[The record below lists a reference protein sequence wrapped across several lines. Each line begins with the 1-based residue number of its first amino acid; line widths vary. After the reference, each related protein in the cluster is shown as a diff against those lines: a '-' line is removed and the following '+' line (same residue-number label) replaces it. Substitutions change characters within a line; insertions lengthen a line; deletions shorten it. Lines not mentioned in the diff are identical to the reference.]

1 MLSVNPR
8 WKGTTGPRPWL
19 QGPPVASY
27 DRDQGGSTSK
37 KVIYPLGGS
46 TSNTPP
52 AGTLYCKQQP
62 SGGYYCAS
70 TDGDAGNG
78 VNGSLYPSLPSGSV
92 VVTREAPYES
102 P

>member
-1 MLSVNPR
+1 MNSPMQWSGGGR
-8 WKGTTGPRPWL
+8 RPWM
-19 QGPPVASY
+19 QNDPITSY

-52 AGTLYCKQQP
+52 SGTLYCKQQP
-62 SGGYYCAS
+62 DNVSYYCALS
-70 TDGDAGNG
+70 DGDASNG
-78 VNGSLYPSLPSGSV
+78 VNGTLYPSLPSGAV